1 MVYSGNGSLT
11 VKAII
16 AEGALPVENV
26 LINIRGADEENR
38 FVEYSFLTDKDGLT
52 ESVVLPTPAV
62 QYSLSPS
69 PTEIP
74 YASYDITAIADGYY
88 PISIVGAAVFA
99 NTHSLQVI
107 NMIPITESSNPPDK
121 SLNFDTQT
129 DL

>member
-1 MVYSGNGSLT
+1 MRYIGTGTLT

-16 AEGALPVENV
+16 ADGALPLTDT

-38 FVEYSFLTDKDGLT
+38 FVEYSLLTDEDGLT
-52 ESVVLPTPAV
+52 PTVSLPTPSV
-62 QYSLSPS
+62 EYSLSPN

-74 YASYDITAIADGYY
+74 YASYDVTAMANGYN
-88 PISIVGAAVFA
+88 PISIVGVSVFA
-99 NTHSLQVI
+99 NTHSLQVV
-107 NMIPITESSNPPDK
+107 NMIPISENSKSPDE

>member
-1 MVYSGNGSLT
+1 MVYSGKGSLT

-16 AEGALPVENV
+16 ADGALPVQNA
-26 LINIRGADEENR
+26 LISIRGADEENR
-38 FVEYSFLTDKDGLT
+38 FVEYSFLTDEDGLT
-52 ESVVLPTPAV
+52 ELVALPTPDV

-74 YASYDITAIADGYY
+74 YASYDITAMADGFY
-88 PISIVGAAVFA
+88 PISIVGASVFA

-107 NMIPITESSNPPDK
+107 NMIPVTESSNPPGE

-129 DL
+129 NL

>member
-1 MVYSGNGSLT
+1 MVYSGKGSLT

-16 AEGALPVENV
+16 ADGALPVQNA
-26 LINIRGADEENR
+26 LISIRGADEENR
-38 FVEYSFLTDKDGLT
+38 FVEYSFLTDEDGLT
-52 ESVVLPTPAV
+52 ELVALPTPDV

-74 YASYDITAIADGYY
+74 YASYDITAMADGFY
-88 PISIVGAAVFA
+88 PISIVGASVFA

-107 NMIPITESSNPPDK
+107 NMIPVTESSNPPDE

-129 DL
+129 NL